1 MLGTQ
6 TRILVFGMGVKNKAR
21 ITAGLAKIKIKN
33 GFQLS
38 LLHSGHI

>member
-1 MLGTQ
+1 MGMQ
-6 TRILVFGMGVKNKAR
+6 MRILCFHMGTKKNKAR

-38 LLHSGHI
+38 LLHLGHL